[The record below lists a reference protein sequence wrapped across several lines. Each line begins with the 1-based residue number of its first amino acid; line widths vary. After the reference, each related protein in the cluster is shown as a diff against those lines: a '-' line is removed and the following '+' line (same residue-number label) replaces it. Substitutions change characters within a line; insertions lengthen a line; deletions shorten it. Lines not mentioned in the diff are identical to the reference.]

1 MAGRTVTTPAG
12 ERWRVGRVW
21 APRLGGETLWARLRR
36 RTRIGRSLARGAG
49 EAGDPGCLLDAASD
63 AFWVLVIVI
72 VVTVLVLV
80 GVPLVLAL
88 VDIVVLAVLT
98 LLGIAARVLFR
109 RPWVVDARSTAAP
122 PAATDAGPSDAPVLA
137 VRRHTWRVVGWR
149 ASGEQVEHVANALAH
164 GNPLPA
170 GATADAVRPDARH
183 LDGPDAARPA

>member
-12 ERWRVGRVW
+12 EQWRVRRVW

-49 EAGDPGCLLDAASD
+49 EASDPGCLLDAASD
-63 AFWVLVIVI
+63 AFWILVIVI
-72 VVTVLVLV
+72 TVTVLVLV
-80 GVPLVLAL
+80 GLPLVLAL
-88 VDIVVLAVLT
+88 VDILVLALLT

-109 RPWVVDARSTAAP
+109 RPWVVEARSTAAAP
-122 PAATDAGPSDAPVLA
+122 PAAADAWPSDAPVLA

-149 ASGEQVEHVANALAH
+149 ASGEQVDDVANALVH

-170 GATADAVRPDARH
+170 GATADAGRPDARPR
-183 LDGPDAARPA
+183 DRS